1 MMAIRMFSMRMATKI
16 WYTEISVSNDVVYGS
31 GKNYDVQHLT
41 GWTPTCP
48 QCHADE
54 VEELKGELLI
64 II

>member
-16 WYTEISVSNDVVYGS
+16 WYTEISVSIDACGS
-31 GKNYDVQHLT
+31 GNNYDVQHLT

-54 VEELKGELLI
+54 VEELKGEFLI
-64 II
+64 LI